1 MTRQKYNLVGIDG
14 NAYSI
19 MGYVIDA
26 MKEEGFSK
34 AERDEYLRDAM
45 SSDYNHLLC
54 VSIDYVEQCNERA
67 GRFSDDEE
75 FFFDDEE

>member
-1 MTRQKYNLVGIDG
+1 MAKYKYNLVGIDG

-19 MGYVIDA
+19 MGYVTNA

-45 SSDYNHLLC
+45 SADYNHLLC
-54 VSIDYVEQCNERA
+54 ISVDYIDQCKERA
-67 GRFSDDEE
+67 GRCNDDEE
-75 FFFDDEE
+75 

>member
-1 MTRQKYNLVGIDG
+1 MARQKYNLVGIDG

-19 MGYVIDA
+19 MGYVTDA
-26 MKEEGFSK
+26 MREEGFSK

-45 SSDYNHLLC
+45 SADYNHLLC

-67 GRFSDDEE
+67 GRFSDDVE
-75 FFFDDEE
+75 

>member
-1 MTRQKYNLVGIDG
+1 MARQKYNLVGIDG

-19 MGYVIDA
+19 MGYVTDA

-34 AERDEYLRDAM
+34 PERDEYLRDTT

-54 VSIDYVEQCNERA
+54 VSIDYVELCNERA
-67 GRFSDDEE
+67 GEFSDDVE
-75 FFFDDEE
+75 

>member
-1 MTRQKYNLVGIDG
+1 MARQKYNLVGIDG

-45 SSDYNHLLC
+45 SADYNHLLC

-67 GRFSDDEE
+67 SRFSDDEE
-75 FFFDDEE
+75 

>member
-1 MTRQKYNLVGIDG
+1 MARQKYNLVGIDG

-19 MGYVIDA
+19 MGYVTDA

-54 VSIDYVEQCNERA
+54 VSIDYVEQCNERS

-75 FFFDDEE
+75 E